1 MAEKLSIKELQA
13 RYNKDGVD
21 STNVVIDR
29 PVEAAERD
37 LQQDQIILSK
47 KAATFSQAQ
56 LDQYAKAFEGF
67 IQSCFDR
74 RIQALSDPEVIEAE
88 TPLTK
93 AMNNNIKLQVSLQL
107 EEQLSARLAVET
119 QKMLQEE

>member
-37 LQQDQIILSK
+37 LK
-47 KAATFSQAQ
+47 
-56 LDQYAKAFEGF
+56 
-67 IQSCFDR
+67 
-74 RIQALSDPEVIEAE
+74 
-88 TPLTK
+88 
-93 AMNNNIKLQVSLQL
+93 
-107 EEQLSARLAVET
+107 
-119 QKMLQEE
+119 